1 MSIYGGF
8 KMFMFCKSV
17 FVQVLNLVRL
27 MGILAKIMHYNDEE
41 SRGGCACLQGD
52 CSTHQ
57 VQVINQGL
65 SI

>member
-1 MSIYGGF
+1 
-8 KMFMFCKSV
+8 MFCKSV